1 MLHAKTQKLLSRLGL
16 SHTTAPPDP
25 AGWEHFVTCVDDLLR
40 EVLARQKL
48 LENTLA
54 TSTTEMERIYEHLKT
69 TSSTELVQHAR
80 RFKMLFEAS
89 PLPYLIFDQGHFI
102 DCNAAAVKILGA
114 AEKSDIIGKHPSNFS
129 PVHQPDGRTSQE
141 KSIEMDSLALA
152 NGIHRF
158 EWVHRTISGRDFL
171 VDVTLSQVSLDG
183 RNVLLVAWVDLTQA
197 KENELQMLHS
207 ERLISLGE
215 MAASIAHEINNP
227 LTIISGYA
235 YKITQATTAPHPD
248 TAAID
253 AHAKAISSTCFRI
266 AAIVKGLRN
275 LSRNAEADNHEVVSI
290 ADIAADI
297 VALTQDRLR
306 GHSVRISCDIAEE
319 LQVRGTRTQLGQV
332 LLNLIANA
340 DDAIRTQSDPW
351 IRVAAQEVNGQIE
364 ISVTDSGPGLSE
376 KVREKLFSSFFT
388 TKERGKGTGLGLS
401 LSRKILEKH
410 RGALVLDATSPNTR
424 FVLRLPVVR
433 QHLDASA

>member
-25 AGWEHFVTCVDDLLR
+25 AGWEHFVTSVDHLLR

-54 TSTTEMERIYEHLKT
+54 TSTTEMERIYEHLKA

-80 RFKMLFEAS
+80 RFKILFEAS
-89 PLPYLIFDQGHFI
+89 PLPYLIFDHGSFI
-102 DCNAAAVKILGA
+102 DCNAAAVKILEA
-114 AEKSDIIGKHPSNFS
+114 ADKSEITGKHPSEFS
-129 PVHQPDGRTSQE
+129 PLNQPDGRTSQE
-141 KSIEMDSLALA
+141 KSMEMDSLARA

-158 EWVHRTISGRDFL
+158 EWVHRTVSGRDFL
-171 VDVTLSQVSLDG
+171 VDVTLSPVSLEG

-235 YKITQATTAPHPD
+235 YRITQAATKSEPD
-248 TAAID
+248 SAAIES
-253 AHAKAISSTCFRI
+253 HAKAISSTCFRI

-275 LSRNAEADNHEVVSI
+275 LSRNAEADGHEVVLI
-290 ADIAADI
+290 ADIVADI

-306 GHSVRISCDIAEE
+306 GHNVRIICDMSEE
-319 LQVRGTRTQLGQV
+319 LQVRGNRTQLGQV

-351 IRVAAQEVNGQIE
+351 IKVEAQEVRGQIE
-364 ISVTDSGPGLSE
+364 ISVTDSGGGLPE
-376 KVREKLFSSFFT
+376 KVRENLFSSFFT

-410 RGALVLDATSPNTR
+410 RGTLFLDDACPNTR
-424 FVLRLPVVR
+424 FVLRLPVVQ